1 MCPPLSPSR
10 CPQSRRVAL
19 QVLEAQIPKTPLD
32 AELRAA
38 RLHLLRLMAATATTS
53 PPHGGWAALLPQA
66 EAWLGR
72 VAALAAEVR
81 GRPRIP
87 GPSPVP
93 GPGALP
99 SALSRP

>member
-53 PPHGGWAALLPQA
+53 PPHGGWATLLPQA